1 MLGWNPN
8 FFLEDPLTVYLR
20 HFSAVLVC
28 CSMAF
33 GQAAAPMSPQAQAGA
48 AAPTAPSTAQVPLD
62 SAVITLKGMCYPAAA
77 DCATVVSRSDFEK
90 IIQAVQPQMPFKMQ
104 RQVATGYSQ
113 LLSMSIEAKKRG
125 LENSPRVQ
133 ERTKIAVMQA
143 LQRELV
149 ESVQEE
155 AGKVSDADV
164 EKYYNDHKSNY
175 EQAEMQRL
183 FVPKTPQP
191 EEKAD
196 RKVTA
201 TGAKTGTKTAT
212 KAGAATKVG
221 AATKAAATPA
231 ATEASLKALATKL
244 RSRAVAG
251 ADLAKLQAEAF
262 AAANIK
268 AAVPDTKMAKVTR
281 ATLPPTHRATF
292 DLKTGDVSEIIPEGN
307 GYYIYKMGAKSTQAL
322 DEAKNEIRST
332 VKSARMQQAMEGISK
347 LGAPELNDA
356 YFGPAEAAAPRGPGG
371 MAGHPSSPEKAPEK
385 E

>member
-1 MLGWNPN
+1 MLRWSPN

-20 HFSAVLVC
+20 HLSAVLVC

-33 GQAAAPMSPQAQAGA
+33 GQAAAPMPPQAQPGSA
-48 AAPTAPSTAQVPLD
+48 AAAAPSTAQVPLD
-62 SAVITLKGMCYPAAA
+62 SAVITLKGVCYPAAVG
-77 DCATVVSRSDFEK
+77 CSTVVSRSDFEK
-90 IIQAVQPQMPFKMQ
+90 IIQVVQPQMPFKMQ

-133 ERTKIAVMQA
+133 ERAKIAVMQA

-149 ESVQEE
+149 ETVQEA
-155 AGKVSDADV
+155 AGKISDADV

-183 FVPKTPQP
+183 FVPNAPQP
-191 EEKAD
+191 EEKGD

-201 TGAKTGTKTAT
+201 MGTKAGT
-212 KAGAATKVG
+212 KAGAAAKAGT
-221 AATKAAATPA
+221 AAKTTVAKPV
-231 ATEASLKALATKL
+231 ATEATMKALATKL
-244 RSRAVAG
+244 RARAVTG
-251 ADLAKLQAEAF
+251 ADFAKLQVEAF
-262 AAANIK
+262 TAASIK
-268 AAVPDTKMAKVTR
+268 AAAPDTKMAKVTR
-281 ATLPPTHRATF
+281 ATLPPNHRAAF

-307 GYYIYKMGAKSTQAL
+307 GYYIYKMGAKSTQPL
-322 DEAKNEIRST
+322 DDAKNEIRT
-332 VKSARMQQAMEGISK
+332 ALKGERMQQAMEAISK
-347 LGAPELNDA
+347 MGAPELNDA

-371 MAGHPSSPEKAPEK
+371 MAGHPSSPQKAPEK